1 MLKVGRMGWGGA
13 LALHG
18 GEGMGVS
25 LPVEPEAV
33 PTSKSRA
40 EVFAGL
46 KPLAGVSEAAQPSLQ
61 RAASARMPAP
71 DGAEPRRLERT
82 LSSGGSLERAPFGFD
97 PEKYRARY
105 GRTLTEKYGSRQ
117 PARAKS
123 GKKAIQ
129 PDEREK
135 LPVEGQW
142 RTRVNPTRILVTPT
156 GIKTQADLEHPGLI
170 SGAQAASRSLREMID
185 VERLVREPGKFQYK
199 WDMSVNGTFIIGNIH
214 VPKPSGK
221 GMHHLGHPTL
231 VGGRKTPQARI
242 SGMLYA
248 DATGCLVINNDSGRF
263 SEYADRDK
271 SQLEAVAAFLEQ
283 HGLTVKVEWIDM
295 QNGKAK
301 KRPLVQLVNDPQLDW

>member
-1 MLKVGRMGWGGA
+1 MPA
-13 LALHG
+13 
-18 GEGMGVS
+18 
-25 LPVEPEAV
+25 EPEAV
-33 PTSKSRA
+33 PKSTSRA

-61 RAASARMPAP
+61 RAASARVPAP
-71 DGAEPRRLERT
+71 DGDEPRRLERT
-82 LSSGGSLERAPFGFD
+82 LSSGGSLQRAPFGFD
-97 PEKYRARY
+97 SEKYRARY

-135 LPVEGQW
+135 LPGKGLW

-156 GIKTQADLEHPGLI
+156 GIKTQADLEHPGQT
-170 SGAQAASRSLREMID
+170 SGAQMASRSLREMID

-199 WDMSVNGTFIIGNIH
+199 WDISGNGTFIIGAMH
-214 VPKPSGK
+214 VQKPDGK
-221 GMHHLGHPTL
+221 GVHHLGHPTL
-231 VGGRKTPQARI
+231 VGGSKIPQARI

-248 DATGCLVINNDSGRF
+248 DATGRLILNNDSGRF
-263 SEYADRDK
+263 SEYADREK
-271 SQLEAVAAFLEQ
+271 PQLEAVAAFLEQ
-283 HGLTVKVEWIDM
+283 LGLTVEVEWIDM